1 MFKSPKDYILVA
13 LVLAIILLI
22 AFWPSKPI
30 DTNGYVKEYE
40 SKIQSLERQDA
51 IKDAQI
57 SAVVKVSE
65 DTIKYFQ
72 AIVGA
77 KDKEIKVQKVRN
89 AELRKPIQPL
99 IDSVPA
105 LKAYIEGQDS
115 LLAATEQRADVLQ
128 RAYTSQIE
136 LNRELK
142 TLIVDK
148 DRIANEMF
156 VACSQQLDKADRLA
170 NKEHKRKTFFKKLA
184 GVLGIIVITETLL
197 LVAP

>member
-57 SAVVKVSE
+57 SAVVKESE

-72 AIVGA
+72 AIVGTQN
-77 KDKEIKVQKVRN
+77 KEIKAQKVRN

-115 LLAATEQRADVLQ
+115 LLAATEQRADNLQ

-136 LNRELK
+136 TTRDLK
-142 TLIVDK
+142 RLIVDK
-148 DRIANEMF
+148 DKIQQEMF
-156 VACSQQLDKADRLA
+156 TTCSERVDKLQRDYE
-170 NKEHKRKTFFKKLA
+170 KEHKRKTGWKKVAAIL
-184 GVLGIIVITETLL
+184 GVVILTETAVLAL
-197 LVAP
+197 Q